1 MTEKLTTETGQP
13 WANNE
18 HSQTAGARGPVL
30 MQDYN
35 LLEKLAH
42 FDRERIPER
51 VVHAKGP
58 EQKVFLNLKTT
69 WGNILRQTYLM
80 VSVRKL
86 P

>member
-35 LLEKLAH
+35 LLE
-42 FDRERIPER
+42 
-51 VVHAKGP
+51 
-58 EQKVFLNLKTT
+58 
-69 WGNILRQTYLM
+69 
-80 VSVRKL
+80 
-86 P
+86 